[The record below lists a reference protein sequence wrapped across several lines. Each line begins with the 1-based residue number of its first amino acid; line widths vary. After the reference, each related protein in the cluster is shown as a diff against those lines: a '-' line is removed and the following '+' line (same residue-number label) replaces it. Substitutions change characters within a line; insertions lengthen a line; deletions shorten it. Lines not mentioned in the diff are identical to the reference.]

1 MSRVKIQTN
10 SKMVDSKPKKGND
23 LFYLLLNKALLETDI
38 GTFLEQ
44 MLLENLIPFKYSDK
58 TFPNSIMWLQAK
70 PLSTVGPQQVGAIEN
85 FEEYKD

>member
-1 MSRVKIQTN
+1 
-10 SKMVDSKPKKGND
+10 MVDSKPKKGND

-58 TFPNSIMWLQAK
+58 TFPNSIMWL
-70 PLSTVGPQQVGAIEN
+70 
-85 FEEYKD
+85 